1 MHGFLGFLGT
11 MILLLTM
18 VSHAHADTGREDAE
32 GLRARVVLEAGEIN
46 GRTVEVGALVVVIYG
61 TGERH
66 SVSGEWAK
74 LDTVKGYIKAVNQR
88 RLTVGLEPDGWSK
101 WIALDRIQ
109 TLSLEGSS
117 SPESANQ
124 GSMQADEEVETAADR
139 TDHTKE
145 LDNGRERIQTQV
157 DSSRAASGLK
167 AMPVRTSV
175 RMTKGKDKDTGK
187 RIALKLGH
195 GAILGSLPSLML
207 AFTVAGS
214 CGGENFCIEGSLALA
229 GLSVYPVGVA
239 IGVSRFDPY
248 DRFIYSL
255 TGSLLGV
262 LAGLAQGSLPLAFVS
277 SPVLATLMS
286 EQSRK
291 PSEIRRVAVSLVPT
305 PKGYLSAIATLRF

>member
-1 MHGFLGFLGT
+1 MHSFLGFLGT
-11 MILLLTM
+11 VILLLAM
-18 VSHAHADTGREDAE
+18 VNHAHADTGREDTE
-32 GLRARVVLEAGEIN
+32 GLRVGVVLEAGEIDSS
-46 GRTVEVGALVVVIYG
+46 TVEVGALVVVVYG
-61 TGERH
+61 QGERH
-66 SVSGEWAK
+66 PTSGEWAK
-74 LDTVKGYIKAVNQR
+74 LDTARGYVKAVNQR
-88 RLTVGLEPDGWSK
+88 RLIIGQPDGWSK
-101 WIALDRIQ
+101 WIALERIQ
-109 TLSLEGSS
+109 RLILE
-117 SPESANQ
+117 ESTFPR
-124 GSMQADEEVETAADR
+124 SVDRDSTQADEEVETAADR
-139 TDHTKE
+139 TDHIGE
-145 LDNGRERIQTQV
+145 LDNGRGKHIQTQT
-157 DSSRAASGLK
+157 DSSRAEGGLQ
-167 AMPVRTSV
+167 AMPDSLSVRT
-175 RMTKGKDKDTGK
+175 TKGENKETGK

-214 CGGENFCIEGSLALA
+214 CGGENYCIEGSLALA

-291 PSEIRRVAVSLVPT
+291 PPEIRRVAVSLVPT
-305 PKGYLSAIATLRF
+305 PKGYLSAVATLRF